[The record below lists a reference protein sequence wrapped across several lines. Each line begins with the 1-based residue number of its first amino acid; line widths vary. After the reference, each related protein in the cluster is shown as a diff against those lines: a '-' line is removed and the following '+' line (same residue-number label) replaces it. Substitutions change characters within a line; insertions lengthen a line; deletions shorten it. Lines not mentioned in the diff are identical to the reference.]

1 MTRQQAPQATEP
13 LFRPRDYIRLL
24 SLVVAAGFI
33 LWAMMKSSDPRS
45 WQWIAVFQRQPAEAR
60 IESEPAPQSPP
71 DKQLPRIE
79 LQSATSRTGGI
90 LGLFALPAWNPAA
103 VDAGILAVFADEFVP
118 LDVETPESPVPMN
131 RSAPTPERNW
141 ITGAIDHEVF
151 LDEDDT
157 SQALDPKRRDAD
169 ARYHLL
175 ALAKE
180 ATLQQLAADARSD
193 IRHSALLSKPRDYRG
208 AIVRVKGDL
217 LWVQTFELQRPTPG
231 MEFVYQGLM
240 VVPGTGQSYGILFT
254 DLPEHMPPERLWSR
268 LYLRNVTFDGY
279 FLKVLKVQI
288 PASRNVPARIGY
300 IPVLVGKSPIIP
312 EPPPAFDVFGALRTI
327 GVVLAVVLIV
337 GTVAMWLYR
346 RSERRYLAKMAE
358 IRARHRP
365 PALPDAQDS
374 IPFPEANA
382 FSPPRRGSPPEPSEN

>member
-1 MTRQQAPQATEP
+1 MTRQQAPFETEP

-33 LWAMMKSSDPRS
+33 LWAMMKSSDPRT
-45 WQWIAVFQRQPAEAR
+45 WQWIAVFQRKPAAAK
-60 IESEPAPQSPP
+60 IESEPPPPSLP
-71 DKQLPRIE
+71 DKQLPKVE
-79 LQSATSRTGGI
+79 LQSATSRAGGI
-90 LGLFALPAWNPAA
+90 LGLFALPVWTPAA

-118 LDVETPESPVPMN
+118 LDVEPDDTSLPKN
-131 RSAPTPERNW
+131 RSAPTPERHW
-141 ITGAIDHEVF
+141 VTGAIDHEVF
-151 LDEDDT
+151 LDEDET

-193 IRHSALLSKPRDYRG
+193 IRYSALVSKPRDYRG

-217 LWVQTFELQRPTPG
+217 MWVQTFELQRPTPG

-240 VVPGTGQSYGILFT
+240 VVPSTGQSYGILFT
-254 DLPEHMPPERLWSR
+254 DLPEHMPPERLWAR

-279 FLKVLKVQI
+279 FLKVLKVQL
-288 PASRNVPARIGY
+288 PADRNNPARIGY

-312 EPPPAFDVFGALRTI
+312 EPPPVFDIYGALRTI
-327 GVVLAVVLIV
+327 GVILAVALIV
-337 GTVAMWLYR
+337 GTVAMWIYR

-365 PALPDAQDS
+365 PALPDSQDAVH
-374 IPFPEANA
+374 FPEADA
-382 FSPPRRGSPPEPSEN
+382 FTPPRRGSPPEPSDN